1 MSNELLWHN
10 KFITTKICKRE
21 CMLYL
26 SNWINS
32 GILYVKDLQFMDE
45 KVDTTSIF
53 DVVKTV
59 LNLYKNNLQQIQL
72 NIRSLDKQDSG

>member
-1 MSNELLWHN
+1 
-10 KFITTKICKRE
+10 
-21 CMLYL
+21 MLYL
-26 SNWINS
+26 NNWINS

-59 LNLYKNNLQQIQL
+59 LNLYKNNLQQIPL